1 MIRDDLRKGNGDDR
15 SLIGSTELGCDGVPA
30 VQEETVQ
37 GQHDI
42 PPEQG
47 PEGEHWQ

>member
-1 MIRDDLRKGNGDDR
+1 MTRNDLRKGNGDGR
-15 SLIGSTELGCDGVPA
+15 SLIGSTELGCDGIPA

-37 GQHDI
+37 DRHNI

-47 PEGEHWQ
+47 PEHWR